1 MADSN
6 LERVYII
13 PLKDAYEKPRT
24 RRAYYAVKIIREFA
38 KRHMKADQVKIS
50 KGVNETIM
58 RDGIQK
64 PPRKIKVKIIK
75 ENAVARVFLFDEKI
89 EKPEEKKQEKKQ
101 ATSEKENKQK
111 EETKTEQKKEAEQKN
126 TAEEKRAENKN

>member
-1 MADSN
+1 MADSD

-24 RRAYYAVKIIREFA
+24 RRAYYTVKIIREFA

-75 ENAVARVFLFDEKI
+75 ENTVARVFLFDEKI